1 MRDIQLG
8 IKITADGRVAA
19 AEIDRTQKALGG
31 IGDSARKA
39 GDSLK
44 YMIAPLTSMIGSGA
58 VVASA
63 ISVQREFDKI
73 NTGLVTVTG
82 TVGKAGQAFDMLAAF
97 ASRTPFSLQEVSNA
111 FVKLRTLG
119 LNPTEAALTSYGNTA
134 AAMGKGLNQ
143 MIEAVA
149 DAATGE
155 FERLKEFGIKA
166 RQNGDEVSL
175 TFKGVTTTIG
185 NNAAEIEA
193 YLQRIGNVDFAGA
206 MARQAAT
213 LDGAISN
220 LGDSW
225 SQLMLTISQSGPGDL
240 LAESVRTASGA
251 LGDLSAIIK
260 ELRRDQDDAAKSA
273 EGFASVQAGIRTV
286 FEVVAVGAANAS
298 FMLNTLGMSIG
309 AAAAKIE
316 ALSRLDF
323 AGFMA
328 IDKAQMADAQKAAAE
343 LEKTVNRILN
353 PIKQLSGASIL
364 DARDLQLA
372 QTGMAGVATATERAG
387 KAAKEAGDDFAHMK
401 RMMALL
407 EADTKALEKA
417 KNDLAE
423 SQKRENDAMQ
433 AAYAAGEDRLRTIEQ
448 QAQALERESEVYGLT
463 RGEIE
468 RTIIARMEEARSIAE
483 ANGALPEHLD
493 YLQREID
500 LRKRLAAAADSKEAL
515 DANDKATKQM
525 QSDWE
530 KMHDQL
536 SQSLTD
542 ALMGGGMDAGEAL
555 QRYFKTLVLRPI
567 IQGVVNTAMG
577 AVGSALGIS
586 GPSGSSGGGLLN
598 TVSGANTLWNMTQ
611 PGSMYYNFATGG
623 IGQALGLGTGLAAAT
638 WNAGVAGAAATGL
651 STGTAVYGL
660 GSTGTA
666 IGGLSVNAAGG
677 AATLGAGGGATS
689 AGLSGFGAAVPWVLG
704 GLALLSAFG
713 VFDGGVEPGGG
724 MWVGSNWKPG
734 ANLATARKLDPEGN
748 PGRLVDSPWGI
759 MGAIV
764 GGTDNNDELELEF
777 AQKLLTPA
785 AARDYAISKLLTD
798 AENAAIKKA
807 LEGFGKDDYENF
819 GAGIEELLI
828 GRLGIVTDAVGGWID
843 DIADTFTGSLDE
855 TYNVVGALINLRGNE
870 TAELLADEL
879 LSVLDV
885 KTVTETITTGFG
897 GIIGSLTDGAE
908 GIEDASSLFGRFAR
922 GGKTSTTTTTEY
934 TLSDEAAALLREG
947 ESIAEMFLRV
957 TSSLVNVNPILQ
969 RINVG
974 MFGITLAGGDMAS
987 SLVDALGGM
996 EQFTAATSNYYG
1008 LFHTQGEQWADAMGA
1023 LATAFDD
1030 FDVTLPS
1037 GTDAFRDLVESLDM
1051 TTDAGRETFA
1061 SLMEVAPAFKQ
1072 IVGALEDAMQ
1082 ATSTMFE
1089 TSIRTINLDMLDTEG
1104 KYNFLDGEAARYRD
1118 VLSTLSDPT
1127 LIAEY
1132 AGRLNDS
1139 IMQAW
1144 GLLDEGQRQSTGD
1157 EYIALL
1163 EAADDLAMT
1172 RYEAARDAAIQTARD
1187 NADMMATA
1195 VRTAVTEAMSAVV
1208 GAAQAQTT
1216 SNGQLAGV
1224 IAQGIQA
1231 HVTVDVNVPQYES
1244 GMLR

>member
-1 MRDIQLG
+1 
-8 IKITADGRVAA
+8 
-19 AEIDRTQKALGG
+19 
-31 IGDSARKA
+31 
-39 GDSLK
+39 
-44 YMIAPLTSMIGSGA
+44 
-58 VVASA
+58 
-63 ISVQREFDKI
+63 
-73 NTGLVTVTG
+73 
-82 TVGKAGQAFDMLAAF
+82 
-97 ASRTPFSLQEVSNA
+97 
-111 FVKLRTLG
+111 
-119 LNPTEAALTSYGNTA
+119 
-134 AAMGKGLNQ
+134 
-143 MIEAVA
+143 
-149 DAATGE
+149 
-155 FERLKEFGIKA
+155 
-166 RQNGDEVSL
+166 
-175 TFKGVTTTIG
+175 
-185 NNAAEIEA
+185 
-193 YLQRIGNVDFAGA
+193 
-206 MARQAAT
+206 
-213 LDGAISN
+213 
-220 LGDSW
+220 
-225 SQLMLTISQSGPGDL
+225 
-240 LAESVRTASGA
+240 
-251 LGDLSAIIK
+251 
-260 ELRRDQDDAAKSA
+260 
-273 EGFASVQAGIRTV
+273 
-286 FEVVAVGAANAS
+286 
-298 FMLNTLGMSIG
+298 
-309 AAAAKIE
+309 
-316 ALSRLDF
+316 
-323 AGFMA
+323 
-328 IDKAQMADAQKAAAE
+328 
-343 LEKTVNRILN
+343 
-353 PIKQLSGASIL
+353 
-364 DARDLQLA
+364 
-372 QTGMAGVATATERAG
+372 
-387 KAAKEAGDDFAHMK
+387 
-401 RMMALL
+401 
-407 EADTKALEKA
+407 
-417 KNDLAE
+417 
-423 SQKRENDAMQ
+423 
-433 AAYAAGEDRLRTIEQ
+433 
-448 QAQALERESEVYGLT
+448 
-463 RGEIE
+463 
-468 RTIIARMEEARSIAE
+468 
-483 ANGALPEHLD
+483 
-493 YLQREID
+493 
-500 LRKRLAAAADSKEAL
+500 
-515 DANDKATKQM
+515 
-525 QSDWE
+525 
-530 KMHDQL
+530 
-536 SQSLTD
+536 
-542 ALMGGGMDAGEAL
+542 
-555 QRYFKTLVLRPI
+555 
-567 IQGVVNTAMG
+567 
-577 AVGSALGIS
+577 
-586 GPSGSSGGGLLN
+586 
-598 TVSGANTLWNMTQ
+598 
-611 PGSMYYNFATGG
+611 
-623 IGQALGLGTGLAAAT
+623 
-638 WNAGVAGAAATGL
+638 
-651 STGTAVYGL
+651 
-660 GSTGTA
+660 
-666 IGGLSVNAAGG
+666 
-677 AATLGAGGGATS
+677 
-689 AGLSGFGAAVPWVLG
+689 
-704 GLALLSAFG
+704 
-713 VFDGGVEPGGG
+713 

-764 GGTDNNDELELEF
+764 GGTDNNDQAELDF

-785 AARDYAISKLLTD
+785 ASRDYAISKLLTD

-974 MFGITLAGGDMAS
+974 MFGLTLAGGDMAS

-1008 LFHTQGEQWADAMGA
+1008 LFYSQGEQWADAMGA

-1051 TTDAGRETFA
+1051 TTEAGRETFA
-1061 SLMEVAPAFKQ
+1061 SLMDVAPAFKQ
-1072 IVGALEDAMQ
+1072 IVGALEDAMR

-1089 TSIRTINLDMLDTEG
+1089 SSIRTINMDMLDNEG
-1104 KYNFLDGEAARYRD
+1104 KYNYLDGEAARYRD

-1144 GLLDEGQRQSTGD
+1144 GLLDEGQRQSSGD

-1208 GAAQAQTT
+1208 GAAQAQTA